1 MCRTL
6 SHAVM
11 LLPINKLCHKVSC
24 ISRPSEE
31 AASREAKIKVVTKH
45 NFSKFLGLFRLIKVV
60 TTIKVVTAKVQPEK
74 NYRKDPVL
82 KPQKNYDGIF

>member
-1 MCRTL
+1 MTAFIVAVPLLL
-6 SHAVM
+6 SETRV

-60 TTIKVVTAKVQPEK
+60 TAKVQPEK
-74 NYRKDPVL
+74 ITGRTPC
-82 KPQKNYDGIF
+82 

>member
-1 MCRTL
+1 MTAFIVAVPLLL
-6 SHAVM
+6 SETN

-60 TTIKVVTAKVQPEK
+60 TAKVQPEK
-74 NYRKDPVL
+74 ITGRTPC
-82 KPQKNYDGIF
+82 

>member
-1 MCRTL
+1 MRL
-6 SHAVM
+6 GRMSGFSGAKPEQIHYVDHKEM
-11 LLPINKLCHKVSC
+11 LPINKLCHKVSC

-60 TTIKVVTAKVQPEK
+60 TAKVQPEK
-74 NYRKDPVL
+74 ITGRTPC
-82 KPQKNYDGIF
+82 